1 MYVIFGASG
10 NVGRTAAQALRDAGH
25 AVRAVVRH
33 PAQGDRLARMGC
45 QVAIADLDDEAS
57 VRRALEGAQAV
68 QMLCPVTHRAN
79 DPAAAMR
86 QMIGNAARA
95 LRTCPQAHVLALS
108 DYGAELDAG
117 TGITLLYR
125 DLEARFKE
133 AVPHLT
139 LLRSA
144 EHMQNWARVLPVA
157 MASGHLPTLHHPLDK
172 KFPTVSAP
180 DVGTVAV
187 QLLLEGHDGK
197 GARVV
202 SVEGPQRYDVND
214 VARMLGAVCGRDI
227 GAYAV
232 PRNDWPAVLLRSGM
246 SRMLADLLID
256 TNDAQNAGRIDAEPG
271 VERRF
276 GGTGLQEALAA
287 LVSAAG
293 VHQEQNS

>member
-10 NVGRTAAQALRDAGH
+10 NVGRAAAQALRGAGH

-33 PAQGDRLARMGC
+33 PAQGETLAHLGC
-45 QVAIADLDDEAS
+45 QLAIADLDDEAS
-57 VRRALEGAQAV
+57 VRRALDGAQAV
-68 QMLCPVTHRAN
+68 QMLCPVTHRAD
-79 DPAAAMR
+79 DPAAAMC
-86 QMIGNAARA
+86 QMIDNAARA
-95 LRTCPQAHVLALS
+95 LRTCPQTHVLALS

-125 DLEARFKE
+125 DLEARFRE
-133 AVPHLT
+133 AVPRLT

-157 MASGHLPTLHHPLDK
+157 MASGHLPTLHYPLDK
-172 KFPTVSAP
+172 KFPTVSAS
-180 DVGTVAV
+180 DVGTVAA

-197 GARVV
+197 GVRVV

-214 VARMLGAVCGRDI
+214 VARLLGEVCGRDI

-232 PRNDWPAVLLRSGM
+232 PRDDWPAVLLRSGM
-246 SRMLADLLID
+246 SRKLADLIIE
-256 TNDAQNAGRIDAEPG
+256 TNDAQNAGRIDAEQG

-276 GGTGLQEALAA
+276 GSTGLREVLAV

-293 VHQEQNS
+293 APREQIS